1 MGEALGT
8 GGVEEGFE
16 RYTLPLASASGMR
29 QFGYSLLVP
38 GWFCARFSPTAS
50 VIEAASS
57 LHGEPFS
64 ARYSASTISAS

>member
-1 MGEALGT
+1 
-8 GGVEEGFE
+8 
-16 RYTLPLASASGMR
+16 MR